1 MSCSYNGLTLM
12 QLFLEGFTRLHP
24 KLSRT
29 CLFFPL
35 HNVLWEHHHHNLAV
49 PTQASPC
56 AHCSH
61 RFWVCQVCW
70 QYLTGLP
77 PLSSGF
83 CQFSLQLS
91 FVTHV
96 TSKGP
101 FGFSGGPKIFT
112 STVASSSPCSLEA

>member
-1 MSCSYNGLTLM
+1 MPEVFM
-12 QLFLEGFTRLHP
+12 FL
-24 KLSRT
+24 
-29 CLFFPL
+29 
-35 HNVLWEHHHHNLAV
+35 EHHHHNLMV

-61 RFWVCQVCW
+61 RFLVCQVCW
-70 QYLTGLP
+70 EHHKDFWQRYCHQSLKAQIRLHLTGLP
-77 PLSSGF
+77 PSSSGF

-91 FVTHV
+91 FVIHV